1 MFENRAPSCMALAA
15 AATLLL
21 VPQRSPAFAGGV
33 DPAFTSSQEL
43 QLLAPGVLETDADEY
58 GPTLS
63 ADGSEIFFV
72 RRQNRRGAETIMRS
86 TRAGDGWSEPVA
98 ASFSDTPYNKEPYLS
113 PDGQRLFFSSTRAGS
128 GEDAF
133 DIYVTERTAGG
144 WSDPVRLPDTV
155 NSDTYDNYPAV
166 AANGNLYFGSRRN
179 GGESG
184 QLDLY
189 VARWVDGAYLPAE
202 SLGAPVNTSSTEADP
217 YISPDESFLL
227 FISTKAGG
235 QGSGDLYI
243 SYRSGDGWSEPENL
257 GATVNGDDFD
267 YTPFVSADGETL
279 YFSRGWG
286 EMWMTSFAPW
296 QR

>member
-1 MFENRAPSCMALAA
+1 MH
-15 AATLLL
+15 
-21 VPQRSPAFAGGV
+21 
-33 DPAFTSSQEL
+33 
-43 QLLAPGVLETDADEY
+43 
-58 GPTLS
+58 
-63 ADGSEIFFV
+63 
-72 RRQNRRGAETIMRS
+72 S
-86 TRAGDGWSEPVA
+86 TRTGDGWSEPVA
-98 ASFSDTPYNKEPYLS
+98 ASFSDTPYNKEPYLA

-133 DIYVTERTAGG
+133 DIWVTERTGSG
-144 WSDPVRLPDTV
+144 WSDPVRLPATV

-189 VARWVDGAYLPAE
+189 VARRVNGAYQPAE
-202 SLGAPVNTSSTEADP
+202 SLGAPINTSSTEADP
-217 YISPDESFLL
+217 YIAPDESFLL
-227 FISTKAGG
+227 FISTKSGG

-243 SYRSGDGWSEPENL
+243 SYREGAGWSEPENL
-257 GATVNGDDFD
+257 GPTVNGDDFD
-267 YTPFVSADGETL
+267 YTPFVSADMSTL

-296 QR
+296 RR